1 MKGLVLKST
10 GKWYDVKGE
19 DGLFY
24 QCQIRGKLRLKGSTT
39 TNPVAAGDH
48 VEFTLENETNGNIVS
63 IDERKNYII
72 RKSVNLSKEAQIVA
86 SNIDVAFLVVT
97 TNRPQTTPGFIDRFL
112 ITAEAYGVETVLVF
126 NKIDQYGG
134 NEEMGK
140 WENEETEEGEDF
152 EDDEDYE
159 EEKYAGLERVEELIE
174 IYSGIG
180 YACLKTSVFT
190 EEGMEELKAMMSG
203 KVCLLSGHSG
213 TGKSSIVNYFI
224 PEGDIRIGDISE
236 SSNKG
241 QHTTTFAEMHA
252 LPFGGYIVDT
262 PGIKGF
268 GLVDIPKTELHHYF
282 KEFFAALPN
291 CKFNNCKHIN
301 EPGCAVIKGVEEGT
315 IASSRYNS
323 YLSMFEDED
332 ERSHYR

>member
-10 GKWYDVKGE
+10 GKWYEVKGE
-19 DGLFY
+19 DGLVY
-24 QCQIRGKLRLKGSTT
+24 QCQIRGKFRLKGSTT

-48 VEFTLENETNGNIVS
+48 VEFTLENETNGNINA
-63 IDERKNYII
+63 IDERRNYII

-86 SNIDVAFLVVT
+86 SNIDIAFLVVT

-126 NKIDQYGG
+126 NKIDQYDSPM
-134 NEEMGK
+134 EAPK
-140 WENEETEEGEDF
+140 
-152 EDDEDYE
+152 
-159 EEKYAGLERVEELIE
+159 ERIMLEELIDT
-174 IYSGIG
+174 YSGIG
-180 YACLKTSVFT
+180 YVCLKTSVFT
-190 EEGMEELKAMMSG
+190 EEGMEELKAMMTG

-241 QHTTTFAEMHA
+241 QHTTTFAEMHE

-268 GLVDIPKTELHHYF
+268 GLVDIPKDELHHYF

>member
-10 GKWYDVKGE
+10 GKWYEVKGE
-19 DGLFY
+19 DGLVY
-24 QCQIRGKLRLKGSTT
+24 QCQIRGKFRLKGSTT

-48 VEFTLENETNGNIVS
+48 VEFTLENETNGNIDA
-63 IDERKNYII
+63 IDERRNYII

-86 SNIDVAFLVVT
+86 SNIDMAFLVVT

-126 NKIDQYGG
+126 NKIDQYGS
-134 NEEMGK
+134 
-140 WENEETEEGEDF
+140 T
-152 EDDEDYE
+152 
-159 EEKYAGLERVEELIE
+159 LEAPKERNMLEELIE

-190 EEGMEELKAMMSG
+190 EEGMEELKAMMTG

-213 TGKSSIVNYFI
+213 TGKSSIVNFFI
-224 PEGDIRIGDISE
+224 PDGDIRIGDISE

-241 QHTTTFAEMHA
+241 QHTTTFAEMHE

-268 GLVDIPKTELHHYF
+268 GLVDIPKDELHHYF

-315 IASSRYNS
+315 IAASRYNS

>member
-10 GKWYDVKGE
+10 GKWYEVKGE
-19 DGLFY
+19 DGLVY
-24 QCQIRGKLRLKGSTT
+24 QCQIRGKFRLKGSTT

-48 VEFTLENETNGNIVS
+48 VEFTLENETNGNINA
-63 IDERKNYII
+63 IDERRNYII

-86 SNIDVAFLVVT
+86 SNIDMAFLVVT

-126 NKIDQYGG
+126 NKIDQYDSPM
-134 NEEMGK
+134 EAPK
-140 WENEETEEGEDF
+140 
-152 EDDEDYE
+152 
-159 EEKYAGLERVEELIE
+159 ERIMLEELIDT
-174 IYSGIG
+174 YSGIG
-180 YACLKTSVFT
+180 YKCLKTSVFT

-241 QHTTTFAEMHA
+241 QHTTTFAEMHE

-268 GLVDIPKTELHHYF
+268 GLVDIPKDELHHYF

>member
-10 GKWYDVKGE
+10 GKWYEVKGE
-19 DGLFY
+19 DGLVY
-24 QCQIRGKLRLKGSTT
+24 QCQIRGKFRLKGSTT

-48 VEFTLENETNGNIVS
+48 VEFTLENETNGNIDA
-63 IDERKNYII
+63 IDERRNYII

-86 SNIDVAFLVVT
+86 SNIDMAFLVVT

-126 NKIDQYGG
+126 NKIDQYGS
-134 NEEMGK
+134 
-140 WENEETEEGEDF
+140 T
-152 EDDEDYE
+152 
-159 EEKYAGLERVEELIE
+159 LEAPKERNMLEELIE

-190 EEGMEELKAMMSG
+190 EEGMEELRAMMTG

-213 TGKSSIVNYFI
+213 TGKSSIVNFFI
-224 PEGDIRIGDISE
+224 PDGDIRIGDISE

-241 QHTTTFAEMHA
+241 QHTTTFAEMHE

-268 GLVDIPKTELHHYF
+268 GLVDIPKDELHHYF

-301 EPGCAVIKGVEEGT
+301 EPGCAVIKGVEECT
-315 IASSRYNS
+315 IAASRYNS

>member
-10 GKWYDVKGE
+10 GKWYEVKGE
-19 DGLFY
+19 DGLVY
-24 QCQIRGKLRLKGSTT
+24 QCQIRGKFRLKGSTT

-48 VEFTLENETNGNIVS
+48 VEFTLENETNGNINA
-63 IDERKNYII
+63 IDERRNYII

-86 SNIDVAFLVVT
+86 SNIDMAFLVVT

-126 NKIDQYGG
+126 NKIDQYDSPM
-134 NEEMGK
+134 EAPK
-140 WENEETEEGEDF
+140 
-152 EDDEDYE
+152 
-159 EEKYAGLERVEELIE
+159 ERIMLEELIDT
-174 IYSGIG
+174 YSGIG
-180 YACLKTSVFT
+180 YVCLKTSVFT
-190 EEGMEELKAMMSG
+190 EEGMEELKAMMSA

-241 QHTTTFAEMHA
+241 QHTTTFAEMHE

-268 GLVDIPKTELHHYF
+268 GLVDIPKDELHHYF

>member
-10 GKWYDVKGE
+10 GKWYEVKGE
-19 DGLFY
+19 DGLVY
-24 QCQIRGKLRLKGSTT
+24 QCQIRGKFRLKGSTT

-48 VEFTLENETNGNIVS
+48 VEFTLENETKGNINA
-63 IDERKNYII
+63 IDERRNYII

-86 SNIDVAFLVVT
+86 SNIDMAFLVVT

-126 NKIDQYGG
+126 NKIDQYDSPM
-134 NEEMGK
+134 EAPK
-140 WENEETEEGEDF
+140 
-152 EDDEDYE
+152 
-159 EEKYAGLERVEELIE
+159 ERIMLEELIDT
-174 IYSGIG
+174 YSGIG
-180 YACLKTSVFT
+180 YVCLKTSVFS

-241 QHTTTFAEMHA
+241 QHTTTFAEMHE

-268 GLVDIPKTELHHYF
+268 GLVDIPKDELHHYF

-315 IASSRYNS
+315 IAASRYNS

>member
-10 GKWYDVKGE
+10 GKWYEVKGE
-19 DGLFY
+19 DGLVY
-24 QCQIRGKLRLKGSTT
+24 QCQIRGKFRLKGSTT

-48 VEFTLENETNGNIVS
+48 VEFTLENETNGNINA
-63 IDERKNYII
+63 IDERRNYII

-86 SNIDVAFLVVT
+86 SNIDMAFLVVT

-126 NKIDQYGG
+126 NKIDQYDSPM
-134 NEEMGK
+134 EAPK
-140 WENEETEEGEDF
+140 
-152 EDDEDYE
+152 
-159 EEKYAGLERVEELIE
+159 ERIMLEELIDT
-174 IYSGIG
+174 YSGIG
-180 YACLKTSVFT
+180 YVCLKTSVFT
-190 EEGMEELKAMMSG
+190 EEGMEELKAMMAG

-241 QHTTTFAEMHA
+241 QHTTTFAEMHE

-268 GLVDIPKTELHHYF
+268 GLVDIPKDELHHYF

-315 IASSRYNS
+315 IAASRYNS

>member
-1 MKGLVLKST
+1 MFVFSCTIEKRRYYDGYHIARSTSSGTGEEGKRDPST
-10 GKWYDVKGE
+10 GSGTGGE
-19 DGLFY
+19 EA
-24 QCQIRGKLRLKGSTT
+24 LRQAQGS
-39 TNPVAAGDH
+39 D
-48 VEFTLENETNGNIVS
+48 
-63 IDERKNYII
+63 DE
-72 RKSVNLSKEAQIVA
+72 
-86 SNIDVAFLVVT
+86 D
-97 TNRPQTTPGFIDRFL
+97 D
-112 ITAEAYGVETVLVF
+112 
-126 NKIDQYGG
+126 
-134 NEEMGK
+134 
-140 WENEETEEGEDF
+140 EDF
-152 EDDEDYE
+152 DEEDFDDEDYE

-190 EEGMEELKAMMSG
+190 EEGMEELKAMMAG

-241 QHTTTFAEMHA
+241 QHTTTFAEMHE

-268 GLVDIPKTELHHYF
+268 GLVDIPKDELHHYF

-301 EPGCAVIKGVEEGT
+301 EPGCAVIKGVEEDT
-315 IASSRYNS
+315 IAASRYNS